1 MRTFLAIKVPEN
13 VRKVVYDFAQVEAKK
28 ELPIKWVAFE
38 NLHIT
43 LKFLGEIDEDK
54 RVEIKPAIVE
64 LGQRHSP
71 FTIELE
77 GLGCFPNPRN
87 PRVMWVGVKQGGD
100 ALCAMAAEL
109 EKELARFGFEE
120 ETRFHPHLTIGRI
133 KEFCRVD
140 SILAKSISTSAFD
153 VDSVVL
159 FKSILKPAG
168 PIYEE
173 LEKFALHVHV

>member
-1 MRTFLAIKVPEN
+1 MRTFLAIEVPEN
-13 VRKVVYDFAQVEAKK
+13 VRKVIHDLTQVEAKK

-64 LGQRHSP
+64 VGQRHSP
-71 FTIELE
+71 FNLELE

-87 PRVMWVGVKQGGD
+87 PRVIWVGVKQGGD
-100 ALCAMAAEL
+100 VLCAMAADV

-140 SILAKSISTSAFD
+140 SILAKSISTSVFK
-153 VDSVVL
+153 VNSVVL

-173 LEKFALHVHV
+173 LERFALCGHS